1 MKKILSAMLLTGA
14 LLAITSCTRVK
25 GAKEIPVE
33 TVEDAAPIEAEPD
46 VVAG

>member
-1 MKKILSAMLLTGA
+1 MKKILSAMLMTGA

-25 GAKEIPVE
+25 SANEESVE
-33 TVEDAAPIEAEPD
+33 AVEDVAPIEAEPD